1 MYYKIPK
8 SFFEQPQYS
17 TLSPNAMVL
26 YAMLLSKSE
35 LSIKNGW
42 VDEKNK
48 PYIYCTREQMA
59 RAMSVS
65 ERTAKRIFSELV
77 KIGLVRVEKVYSDT
91 SKRIYVENVLSR
103 NYQHNPKETNSSLP
117 PDDELRRILVEQ
129 FMQE

>member
-17 TLSPNAMVL
+17 TLSPKAMVL

-129 FMQE
+129 FIQE